1 MSFLRATRVRDGDA
15 GLGVQVIDEPAD
27 IVDDPD
33 MEFNLARA
41 DMAVDQSDGAED
53 RARRAMTTAGALVLE
68 LRREAGY
75 SIATLASLADLSPGL
90 LSQIERGQGN
100 PSLTTLIKL
109 SQALH
114 VPVGRFFN
122 AHEGA
127 GELVRHDARRRL
139 LVAEDNLVYELL
151 TPHMQG
157 QLGMVR
163 AQIAAGWDN
172 ESAPFQ
178 HPGEECVIVLQSQL
192 HVCVNGRGFDLVEGD
207 SLTYDSSLP
216 HWYHNPTDQDAVLIG
231 AMTPPSF

>member
-1 MSFLRATRVRDGDA
+1 M
-15 GLGVQVIDEPAD
+15 
-27 IVDDPD
+27 VDDFA
-33 MEFNLARA
+33 MELNPGI
-41 DMAVDQSDGAED
+41 SDGAVERPGVPED
-53 RARRAMTTAGALVLE
+53 RARRTVTTAGALVRE
-68 LRREAGY
+68 LRREAAY
-75 SIATLASLADLSPGL
+75 SIATLAELADLSPGL

-139 LVAEDNLVYELL
+139 LVAEENLVYELL

-163 AQIAAGWDN
+163 AQIAAHWDN
-172 ESAPFQ
+172 EAAPFQ
-178 HPGEECVIVLQSQL
+178 HPGEECVTVIRGELQ
-192 HVCVNGRGFDLVEGD
+192 VCVNGRSFALVEGD

-216 HWYHNPTDQDAVLIG
+216 HWYRNCTDQDAVLIG

>member
-1 MSFLRATRVRDGDA
+1 MELNLSRDSRPLDGSE
-15 GLGVQVIDEPAD
+15 VVE
-27 IVDDPD
+27 
-33 MEFNLARA
+33 
-41 DMAVDQSDGAED
+41 DQ
-53 RARRAMTTAGALVLE
+53 ARRAMGTTGSMVRE

-75 SIATLASLADLSPGL
+75 SIATLAELADLSPGL
-90 LSQIERGQGN
+90 LSQMERGQGN

-109 SQALH
+109 SQALD

-122 AHEGA
+122 AHDVA

-139 LVAEDNLVYELL
+139 QVAEDNLVYELL
-151 TPHMQG
+151 TPHMRG

-172 ESAPFQ
+172 ESAPFR
-178 HPGEECVIVLQSQL
+178 HPGEECVIVLQSRL
-192 HVCVNGRGFDLVEGD
+192 YVCVNGRGYDLVEGD

-216 HWYHNPTDQDAVLIG
+216 HWYRNSSEEDAVLIG